1 VPRTGETDAQV
12 FGMPSWQF
20 VSISPKDHPE
30 GAWAHLPMA
39 LRWMPRVSSSHRK
52 AKASGLLQ
60 GM

>member
-1 VPRTGETDAQV
+1 
-12 FGMPSWQF
+12 MPSWQF